1 MNQNNILKIF
11 NYSNSI
17 KISFFIIF
25 LSQICFIHVLTYIY
39 ISYKYLG
46 FIIHSLII
54 FLILFCFRGCINN
67 EIKNFKKFVF
77 LNNGMK
83 TITIFFITFYLFL
96 LLKLKYSEIDLNM
109 YILFFFSLIIYSL
122 FHFLTINNLSNFI
135 EKYKDKIIEN
145 SSENFDNEIK
155 ESMI

>member
-11 NYSNSI
+11 N
-17 KISFFIIF
+17 
-25 LSQICFIHVLTYIY
+25 YIY

-67 EIKNFKKFVF
+67 EIKNFKKFIF

>member
-109 YILFFFSLIIYSL
+109 YILFFFSLVTYSI
-122 FHFLTINNLSNFI
+122 FHLLTLNNLSNFI
-135 EKYKDKIIEN
+135 EKYRDKIIEN
-145 SSENFDNEIK
+145 SSDNLDNEIK

>member
-67 EIKNFKKFVF
+67 EIKNFKKFIF

-96 LLKLKYSEIDLNM
+96 LLKLKYSEIDL
-109 YILFFFSLIIYSL
+109 
-122 FHFLTINNLSNFI
+122 SNFI